1 MMNAAV
7 SVISA
12 FANPTS
18 LQAWIQSIVNTTPL
32 GIGPAAATIAAHFP
46 KPIMMVPGAV
56 VPIPLTPNI
65 MPIQLLRIGSFALLG
80 VPAEVTTVVGLRF
93 RRVVAAR
100 TEPPRGDAC
109 GGWGLC
115 ERLRQLHHHEGRVRV
130 AGVYEGAS
138 TLFGPRTCAAFEKA
152 FGSLAKA
159 LALNDVVADDAP
171 QPDLRNDVMT
181 KRRMRFRNLGAAAE
195 RFRLYQVGDSRLRSA
210 LWSGAD
216 FLVEPGAE
224 RAVVVPFPSSIF
236 LQNLQ
241 VVVGPDPLGPS
252 QPPVRRVFA
261 RTSDLIVVDP
271 AGMAIASPCFPSA
284 LRGNGRVSATAQ
296 DAIDLREDVLV
307 HLQQCRVPDD
317 GVAVVVVEPLHVL
330 AHGTD
335 VDRLEDASRHLFVS
349 GLQPVDPR

>member
-1 MMNAAV
+1 MTSSGVLSALAQPIAFMMNAAV

-32 GIGPAAATIAAHFP
+32 GIGPAATTIVAHFP

-80 VPAEVTTVVGLRF
+80 VPAEVTTVAGLRF
-93 RRVVAAR
+93 RRVVAA
-100 TEPPRGDAC
+100 A
-109 GGWGLC
+109 LS
-115 ERLRQLHHHEGRVRV
+115 RLEVTHIVVGAYANGYASYITTKEEYESQE
-130 AGVYEGAS
+130 YEGAS

-152 FGSLAKA
+152 FNSLAKA
-159 LALNDVVADDAP
+159 LAQNDVVTDDAP

-181 KRRMRFRNLGAAAE
+181 KRRMTFRNLGPAAE
-195 RFRLYQVGDSRLRSA
+195 RFRLYQVGDNRYDLL

-216 FLVEPGAE
+216 FLVEPGAD
-224 RAVVVPFPSSIF
+224 RAVVVPFPSSIY

-241 VVVGPDPLGPS
+241 VVVGSDPLGPS

-271 AGMAIASPCFPSA
+271 GGMAIASPYFPPA
-284 LRGNGRVSATAQ
+284 R
-296 DAIDLREDVLV
+296 
-307 HLQQCRVPDD
+307 
-317 GVAVVVVEPLHVL
+317 
-330 AHGTD
+330 
-335 VDRLEDASRHLFVS
+335 
-349 GLQPVDPR
+349 